1 MNATGPILRQ
11 GLVMALVFL
20 AFNLLLWGTE
30 GRTVVFTR
38 MQRIEAEAG
47 RADFVAF
54 GSSLV
59 EAAIAPDS
67 FARSWKGGGPGRIL
81 NAGIGASTGIE
92 RYIIA
97 RRVASLAR
105 PGTVFFVGIKSLELA
120 DLRFAAD
127 RTFSWWDNFGN
138 KSLGF
143 HFDRQVAANL
153 YTGGSPWKTPLFH
166 LFSHLPFLTERAATW
181 GRVERLRRAFGGL
194 GLPEEAVNRFGR
206 VRDFAQISPNEV
218 PAFEDR
224 CRRCV
229 EEGDPLDHIARRMLS
244 ELTRRENPVVLMVM
258 PQPSPARKRLYAGH
272 HWAEYLRL
280 LGATLS
286 SKYGARLVDASDW
299 IPDDSRLWNDPMHL
313 SPEGAEMFS
322 ARLAQEL
329 AVPMAPHPT
338 GISP

>member
-92 RYIIA
+92 RYIVA

-153 YTGGSPWKTPLFH
+153 YTGGKPLEDA
-166 LFSHLPFLTERAATW
+166 PFPSVFPSSIPDGAGRDLGPCRAASAGIRGPRIAGG
-181 GRVERLRRAFGGL
+181 GRQPLWQGPGFCPDQPERG
-194 GLPEEAVNRFGR
+194 
-206 VRDFAQISPNEV
+206 
-218 PAFEDR
+218 
-224 CRRCV
+224 
-229 EEGDPLDHIARRMLS
+229 
-244 ELTRRENPVVLMVM
+244 
-258 PQPSPARKRLYAGH
+258 AG
-272 HWAEYLRL
+272 
-280 LGATLS
+280 
-286 SKYGARLVDASDW
+286 V
-299 IPDDSRLWNDPMHL
+299 
-313 SPEGAEMFS
+313 
-322 ARLAQEL
+322 
-329 AVPMAPHPT
+329 
-338 GISP
+338 